1 MFLISV
7 FYTVVGCQ
15 KDILSV
21 CSHKLTFG
29 NRDMVLPCI
38 EVKEVASQEVVRLG
52 MFLK

>member
-7 FYTVVGCQ
+7 FQAVVGCQ
-15 KDILSV
+15 KDILSF
-21 CSHKLTFG
+21 CNRRLTFG

-38 EVKEVASQEVVRLG
+38 EVKEVASQEVERVG